1 MSGVQFT
8 WLAVFILMKGN
19 DQEHIIRMLEQY
31 ANGTLSTGDAEQ
43 LQVWLSAVSPAE
55 FHALLDQCHNLPAPL
70 SAYPAMSDTFRETLE
85 RKLDEATLAEA
96 TSPVSTG
103 SGGRRWLARMAAAA
117 AILLL
122 IGAGGYYFWRPA
134 TSPGKQMAAS
144 APAHDQAPGG
154 NRALLTLA
162 DGSTI
167 VLDSARDG
175 LLAQQG
181 ATKVIKLKNGQ
192 LSYKGA
198 AGNAVTYNTI
208 TTPKGGQYQVELA
221 DGTVVWLN
229 AASSLRFPS
238 HFSGS
243 SREVTLTGEGYFEV
257 AQMVNQPFRVKAG
270 NTTVEV
276 LGTHFNI
283 NAYTDEQTQTTTL
296 VEGAVRCRQGS
307 NDLVLKPGQQA
318 QVNNEALRLVKN
330 ADLEQVLAWKNGY
343 FQFDGTPLPQL
354 IRQIARWYDLE
365 VQYEGQPP
373 AREFSGK
380 ISRTAYLSGVM
391 KALQLSEVHCRL
403 EGKRLIILP

>member
-1 MSGVQFT
+1 
-8 WLAVFILMKGN
+8 MKAN
-19 DQEHIIRMLEQY
+19 DQEQIIRMLEQY
-31 ANGTLSTGDAEQ
+31 ANGTLSGEDAVRFQ
-43 LQVWLSAVSPAE
+43 SWLAEVSPAE
-55 FHALLDQCHNLPAPL
+55 FHAALDQCQDLPAPL
-70 SAYPAMSDTFRETLE
+70 GAYPAMSDAFREALE
-85 RKLDEATLAEA
+85 RKLDAATLAA
-96 TSPVSTG
+96 LPAPT
-103 SGGRRWLARMAAAA
+103 GGRKRHLLVRVAAAA
-117 AILLL
+117 AVL
-122 IGAGGYYFWRPA
+122 IGIGTGIYYLWRPA
-134 TSPGKQMAAS
+134 GSPGKQLVTAA
-144 APAHDQAPGG
+144 AVADQAPGG

-181 ATKVIKLKNGQ
+181 ATQVIKLKNGQ

-198 AGNAVTYNTI
+198 ASNTLTYNTI
-208 TTPKGGQYQVELA
+208 STPRGGQYQIALA

-238 HFSGS
+238 HFGGS
-243 SREVTLTGEGYFEV
+243 SREVELTGEGYFEV
-257 AQMVNQPFRVKAG
+257 APMANQPFRVKAG
-270 NTTVEV
+270 NTTVDV

-296 VEGAVRCRQGS
+296 VEGAVRCRQGNS
-307 NDLVLKPGQQA
+307 DVVLKPGQQA
-318 QVNNEALRLVKN
+318 QVNNEALRLVKM

-391 KALQLSEVHCRL
+391 KALQLSDVHCRL